1 MTSEFFKD
9 FTEKTKEGFTPFVK
23 FNELVSTSVQDM
35 LKAQMAATQRYSEMT
50 MDQVKAAS
58 EIRDV
63 ESLQSF
69 FKQQV
74 SAFEALN
81 EQVMSDLKAMAD
93 AGTKFRED
101 VEAIINPVQE
111 EVAEAPTKKAPAKAA
126 PKAAAKS

>member
-1 MTSEFFKD
+1 
-9 FTEKTKEGFTPFVK
+9 
-23 FNELVSTSVQDM
+23 M